1 MHLKEWTLLK
11 WLKLKGLGSVFSQH
25 QVWNDCKYENSND
38 GALVLWFINFLYK
51 GGCYWIF
58 SVVTPS
64 LGCVTLRF
72 VDRGSLWPAPKIYI
86 RSTAQFET
94 GKILVMLGT
103 HHPKDSFS
111 SATDMIFKL
120 RKYTINSLTKLPSAC
135 WQTLLYTITENVVC
149 THKDGVS
156 HFPGALPIWP
166 FKLHSPHSTK
176 YIGNCISYCLAFV
189 WSWLKKLT
197 KTKTDTVSVTFL
209 HYLLFL
215 RLFILGW
222 ISHIPLPAL
231 KNPQYDRWTCLTL
244 FSIQLRPQQWTL
256 HTDIIVILWEIY
268 SNYCLQLSDLVG
280 LTRTGNC
287 VVPFND
293 WWALYQWRWHE
304 WFQSNRL
311 AVSL

>member
-25 QVWNDCKYENSND
+25 QVLNDCKYENSND
-38 GALVLWFINFLYK
+38 GALVLWFIIFLYK

-176 YIGNCISYCLAFV
+176 YIGNCISYCLAFI
-189 WSWLKKLT
+189 WSWLKK
-197 KTKTDTVSVTFL
+197 TDKNKNWHCQCHVSALSIIFTTFYFGLDFPHSVTSTEEPSIRSLNLSYIVFNPITSTTMDAT
-209 HYLLFL
+209 HWHHCDFMRDLLKL
-215 RLFILGW
+215 L
-222 ISHIPLPAL
+222 S
-231 KNPQYDRWTCLTL
+231 
-244 FSIQLRPQQWTL
+244 
-256 HTDIIVILWEIY
+256 
-268 SNYCLQLSDLVG
+268 QLSDLVG